1 MALGPDG
8 RQARH
13 ADPLA
18 SEGIPALLEVEVSVE
33 WSAKSSD
40 RSPRIDRPHGFE
52 QSDMGRG
59 TDRKRAFVKD
69 WNSDFAAHGPPLHA
83 GRADAAQDP
92 LEAMDDLRTQSRQGH
107 YRR

>member
-33 WSAKSSD
+33 WSAKNSD

-59 TDRKRAFVKD
+59 KDRQRSFVED
-69 WNSDFAAHGPPLHA
+69 RNSDFAAHGSPLHA
-83 GRADAAQDP
+83 GRAGVAQGP
-92 LEAMDDLRTQSRQGH
+92 VSAVDDLRP
-107 YRR
+107 